1 MINTVMLVG
10 RLVNVEEK
18 ENSCII
24 KLIIMRKFKEDGIYK
39 NDIINI
45 QVSKGI
51 STKIKDYIQKND
63 LVGVRGCLRNID
75 DEMVIIAESIT
86 TLGSKKEVENETD

>member
-1 MINTVMLVG
+1 MINTLMLVG

-24 KLIIMRKFKEDGIYK
+24 KLIIMRRFKEDGIYK

>member
-1 MINTVMLVG
+1 MINTLMLVG

-18 ENSCII
+18 ENFCII
-24 KLIIMRKFKEDGIYK
+24 KLIIMRRFKEDGIYK

-63 LVGVRGCLRNID
+63 LVGIRGCLRQVDNKL
-75 DEMVIIAESIT
+75 IALAQSIT
-86 TLGSKKEVENETD
+86 LLSDKKEVINETD

>member
-1 MINTVMLVG
+1 MINTLMLVG

-18 ENSCII
+18 ENFCII
-24 KLIIMRKFKEDGIYK
+24 KLIIMRRFKEDGIYK

-63 LVGVRGCLRNID
+63 LVGIIGCLRQVDNKL
-75 DEMVIIAESIT
+75 IALAQSIT
-86 TLGSKKEVENETD
+86 LLSDKKEVINETD